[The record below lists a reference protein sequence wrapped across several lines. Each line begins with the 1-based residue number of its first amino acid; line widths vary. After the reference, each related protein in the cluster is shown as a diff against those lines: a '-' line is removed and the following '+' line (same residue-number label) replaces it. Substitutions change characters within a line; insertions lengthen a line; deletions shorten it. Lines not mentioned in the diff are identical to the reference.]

1 MNERRLARMFF
12 LAYTFPPVS
21 TGSGPRC
28 VAFSRCMP
36 EGGWTLIPVVA
47 GNPVGLPLDES
58 LLDSLPE
65 DVLESRIILRD
76 PLGKFAM
83 PQDFASESGGDRSTQ
98 GSNRLLK
105 MLRSLFRLYV
115 LIPDKAMIWSREA
128 SRAVVRA
135 APESGAR
142 MIMSFGPPHSCH
154 LAAMRASRRTGLPWV
169 AHFGD
174 LWTYDSLN
182 EWQYVSA
189 FSRMIQRRL
198 ESRVVL
204 GADGILTTSASS
216 SEYFER
222 TYGGRCPP
230 THFLPNGYDPQIL
243 SPGPEPARR
252 PGDSFTLTYTG
263 FFMGTQTPEYF
274 FEGLRLHFSRRPSS
288 RLRVRIVGDLRP
300 LHRDM
305 PKRIGIADRLDITGQ
320 VSFARARDEQMAA
333 DALMVMY
340 PPLPGSEVK
349 NPTKLAEYLL
359 ARRSILAIVTEGEL
373 SRTIEALDAGYSV
386 PQNPELIAG
395 VLARMED
402 DWSAGRLR
410 VVSDMDAVAEMFDMR
425 QGCRRLGLF
434 LDQIASRGRLRWA
447 ALSSRHAR
455 GKGWR

>member
-1 MNERRLARMFF
+1 MSDRRLNRMFF
-12 LAYTFPPVS
+12 IAYTFPPVS

-47 GNPVGLPLDES
+47 GNPVGLPLDDS
-58 LLDSLPE
+58 LLDSLPP
-65 DVLESRIILRD
+65 DVLASRMILRD
-76 PLGKFAM
+76 PLGKFAT
-83 PQDFASESGGDRSTQ
+83 PQDPSYEAGDRSIQHT
-98 GSNRLLK
+98 NRLLK
-105 MLRSLFRLYV
+105 TIRSLFRLYV
-115 LIPDKAMIWSREA
+115 LIPDKAVVWSMEA
-128 SRAVVRA
+128 AKAVTQA

-154 LAAMRASRRTGLPWV
+154 LAAMKASRRTGLPWV

-189 FSRMIQRRL
+189 FSRMIQRKL
-198 ESRVVL
+198 EARVVL
-204 GADGILTTSASS
+204 SADGILTTSASS
-216 SEYFER
+216 SEYFEH
-222 TYGGRCPP
+222 TYGRRCPP
-230 THFLPNGYDPQIL
+230 THFLPNGYDPEIM
-243 SPGPEPARR
+243 SPGPEPDRR
-252 PGDSFTLTYTG
+252 PGENFTITYTG
-263 FFMGTQTPEYF
+263 FFMGTQTPEHF
-274 FEGLRLHFSRRPSS
+274 FEGLRLYFSRRPSS
-288 RLRVRIVGDLRP
+288 RLKVRIVGDLRS

-305 PKRIGIADRLDITGQ
+305 PGRLGIADRLEITGQ
-320 VSFARARDEQMAA
+320 VSFARAREEQMAA

-359 ARRSILAIVTEGEL
+359 ARRSILAIVAEGEL
-373 SRTIEALDAGYSV
+373 SRTIEDLEAGYSV
-386 PQNPELIAG
+386 PQDPELISG

-410 VVSDMDAVAEMFDMR
+410 VVGDMDAVARMFDMR